1 MLVREIIENRADM
14 ISGEFRVFGT
24 PKQWYLSDATGV
36 LPIKAANFD
45 TGVGMYKPH
54 VDDMVAACL
63 LLDYDDNGEA
73 VEVVGRVEPLDVPT
87 SPLLAL
93 AHPAVTY
100 PDLTEELAGYI
111 RNMRYKHLQRFLDAL
126 LLQDEVALGLVRAR
140 ASRDQHHPEEG
151 GLLRHVTEMAR
162 RALTH
167 ELFLEPDQYER
178 ELLLVAVVVHDIG
191 KAHAGRLSKGR
202 GAKPHKGHKEVGK
215 DLIKRPLEWLREEN
229 PAMAEDL
236 STVLR
241 DIMGGCRTF
250 ETKVGLLLQFLDQAS
265 AFSDSDKQAFEG
277 LPASTRRA
285 HLGGKPGA
293 GRTYYRVRH
302 LKVIK

>member
-1 MLVREIIENRADM
+1 MLLREIIENKADM
-14 ISGEFRVFGT
+14 VTGEFRVFGT
-24 PKQWYLSDATGV
+24 QRQWYLSDSTGV
-36 LPIKAANFD
+36 IPFTPKNFD
-45 TGVGMYKPH
+45 TGIGQYTPAI
-54 VDDMVAACL
+54 DDVVMGSL
-63 LLDYDDNGEA
+63 LIDYDDNGKA
-73 VEVVGRVEPLDVPT
+73 VEVAGRVEPLDVPS
-87 SPLLAL
+87 SPLLVL

-215 DLIKRPLEWLREEN
+215 DLIKRPLEWLQEEN
-229 PAMAEDL
+229 PAMAQDL
-236 STVLR
+236 RAVFK
-241 DIMGGCRTF
+241 DILGKCRTF

-265 AFSDSDKQAFEG
+265 AFSDADKLAFDG
-277 LPASTRRA
+277 LPASTSRA